1 MRILITGA
9 CGFAACHLAE
19 ELRQSGAELFGIVRR
34 ENWLPGFGH
43 LADVVQLR
51 QADMLRG
58 EQVEAV
64 LRQVQPEVIY
74 HLAAYSDAGRSF
86 QEPDAAWSGNVV
98 ATRNLYDAVLRWGGK
113 PRMLFVSSGAV
124 YGDARN
130 QEALFTEESEL
141 RPNNPYAVS
150 KAAADLLSYQYY
162 RTHGLHIVRA
172 RPFNHV
178 GPGQTV
184 RFALANWA
192 CQIAAIERGEQQPTM
207 QVGNLAPERDFADVR
222 DVVRAYRVLV
232 QYGLPGEAY
241 NVATGRWL
249 PMQAFLEELLALC
262 TIPIKTVTDPALV
275 RKVETATV
283 RVSIDR
289 LRRATEWQPQ
299 CDPRQTMQELLDY
312 YRRHPGQGQQP
323 RAA

>member
-19 ELRQSGAELFGIVRR
+19 VWQETGAELFGLVRR
-34 ENWLPGFGH
+34 ENWLPGFTH
-43 LADVVQLR
+43 LANVLQLR
-51 QADMLRG
+51 YADLLHAEQLEPLLRDI
-58 EQVEAV
+58 E
-64 LRQVQPEVIY
+64 PDVIC

-86 QEPDAAWSGNVV
+86 QEPEAAWAGNLL

-113 PRMLFVSSGAV
+113 PRILFVSSGAV
-124 YGDARN
+124 YGDARTPGTM
-130 QEALFTEESEL
+130 FTEESEL

-178 GPGQTV
+178 GPGQTT
-184 RFALANWA
+184 RFALAHWA
-192 CQIAAIERGEQQPTM
+192 SQIAAIERGEKPPVLH
-207 QVGNLAPERDFADVR
+207 VGNLAPERDFADVR
-222 DVVRAYRVLV
+222 DVVRAYRLLV
-232 QYGLPGEAY
+232 SYGLPGEAY

-249 PMQAFLEELLALC
+249 PMRDFLEELLALC
-262 TIPIKTVTDPALV
+262 TIPIKTATDPNLI

-283 RVSIDR
+283 RVSVER
-289 LRRATEWQPQ
+289 LRHATEWQPQ
-299 CDPRQTMQELLDY
+299 CDLRQTMRDLLDY
-312 YRRHPGQGQQP
+312 YRRHPEPERQGK
-323 RAA
+323 AA